1 MKNDV
6 FLKAEHIKKYY
17 ENSKAGK
24 SGKKWVKALDDV
36 TLDIHKG
43 ELVGVVG
50 ESGCGKSTLARCIMH
65 LIPVTEGQILFDGEN
80 ITDYSP
86 AKMAPVRRK
95 MQMVF
100 QNPYSSFNP
109 KKSIWA
115 SLTEVGRFY
124 GMSQKEIEARIA
136 KLLEYVN
143 LEESMIRRRP
153 NELSG
158 GQLQRLA
165 IVRALI
171 ISPDFLMAD
180 EPVSALDVSVQAQIL
195 NILMD
200 LKEKENMTMMFISH
214 ELTVV
219 EHISDYVVVMYLGTI
234 VERGNVKDIF
244 YEPKHPY
251 TKALLASKPREDPS
265 DPKNRVLL
273 KGEIPNALNV
283 PEGCRFWPR
292 CPEYKKGVCDA
303 ERPLEE
309 KVKDGH
315 FVTCHL
321 WQDKGGGKET

>member
-1 MKNDV
+1 MGSDV
-6 FLKAEHIKKYY
+6 FLSVEHVKKYY

-24 SGKKWVKALDDV
+24 TGKKWVKALDDV
-36 TLDIHKG
+36 TLDIKKG
-43 ELVGVVG
+43 ELLGVVG

-65 LIPVTEGQILFDGEN
+65 LIHVTEGKIVFDGED
-80 ITDYSP
+80 ITDHSP
-86 AKMAPVRRK
+86 RQMAPVRRK

-115 SLTEVGRFY
+115 SLVEVGRFY
-124 GMSQKEIEARIA
+124 GMSQQDIEKRIG
-136 KLLEYVN
+136 KLLEYVK
-143 LEESMIRRRP
+143 LEENMVKRRP

-219 EHISDYVVVMYLGTI
+219 EHISDHVVVMYLGTI
-234 VERGNVKDIF
+234 VERGKVSDIF
-244 YEPKHPY
+244 HEPKHPY

-265 DPKNRVLL
+265 DPKKRILL

-292 CPEYKKGVCDA
+292 CPEYKKGVCDKVQPTE
-303 ERPLEE
+303 ER
-309 KVKDGH
+309 VKDGH
-315 FVTCHL
+315 YVTCHL
-321 WQDKGGGKET
+321 WKTKEEV

>member
-1 MKNDV
+1 MGADV
-6 FLKAEHIKKYY
+6 FLSVEHVKKYY

-24 SGKKWVKALDDV
+24 TGKKWVKALDDV
-36 TLDIHKG
+36 TLDIKKG
-43 ELVGVVG
+43 ELLGVVG

-65 LIPVTEGQILFDGEN
+65 LIHVTEGKIVFDGED
-80 ITDYSP
+80 ITDHSP
-86 AKMAPVRRK
+86 RQMAPVRRK

-115 SLTEVGRFY
+115 SLVEVGRFY
-124 GMSQKEIEARIA
+124 GMSQQDIEKRIG
-136 KLLEYVN
+136 KLLEYVK
-143 LEESMIRRRP
+143 LEENMVKRRP

-219 EHISDYVVVMYLGTI
+219 EHISDHVVVMYLGTI
-234 VERGNVKDIF
+234 VERGKVSDIF
-244 YEPKHPY
+244 HEPKHPY

-265 DPKNRVLL
+265 DPKKRILL

-292 CPEYKKGVCDA
+292 CPEYKKGVCDKVQPTE
-303 ERPLEE
+303 ER
-309 KVKDGH
+309 VKDGH
-315 FVTCHL
+315 YVTCHL
-321 WQDKGGGKET
+321 WKTKEEV